1 MVNRNRIIDTFIEL
15 VKIDSE
21 SKNEEK
27 IQKFLKRKFESLGLQ
42 VEEDDAKAKTGYG
55 ANNLLCTLQGD
66 EQIDSIFFCC
76 HMDTV
81 APGVG
86 INPQI
91 KDDIIYSDG
100 TTILAADDKA
110 GIAVLIELI
119 ELIKEQNISH
129 GTVEFVI
136 TVGEETGL
144 IGAKAFDM
152 ALLTSEYGFV
162 LDIGG
167 PVGAIVVASPTLY
180 MLDITI
186 KGVTAHAGIEPEKG
200 ISALEVASK
209 AIANMKLGRVDHETT
224 ANIGYISGGTT
235 TNIVMEKVNLHAE
248 VRSISTE
255 SCLAQI
261 EHMQNLF
268 EAAAQKMGATVEI
281 KKTRSCTGFR
291 LDEESQTVKLAAQ
304 SIKHIKREPHYEIT
318 GGGSDAN
325 VFNEKGKETANLS
338 IGYEEIQTVNEY
350 IPISELETAAKLAYQ
365 IVNDV
370 AKIN

>member
-1 MVNRNRIIDTFIEL
+1 MVNRNRIVDTFIEL

-21 SKNEEK
+21 SKNEGE
-27 IQKFLKRKFESLGLQ
+27 IQEFLKRKFESLGLQ
-42 VEEDDAKAKTGYG
+42 VEEDDAKEKTGYG
-55 ANNLLCTLQGD
+55 ANNLLCTLHGD
-66 EQIDSIFFCC
+66 EKIDPIFFCC

-86 INPQI
+86 IKPQI

-119 ELIKEQNISH
+119 ELIKEQNIPH
-129 GTVEFVI
+129 GTIEFVL

-144 IGAKAFDM
+144 VGAKAFDM
-152 ALLTSEYGFV
+152 DLLTSEYGFV

-186 KGVTAHAGIEPEKG
+186 KGITAHAGIEPEKG
-200 ISALEVASK
+200 VSALEIASH
-209 AIANMKLGRVDHETT
+209 AIANMKLGRIDHETT

-235 TNIVMEKVNLHAE
+235 TNIVMEKVNLLAE

-255 SCLAQI
+255 SCFAQM
-261 EHMQNLF
+261 EHMEKLF
-268 EAAAQKMGATVEI
+268 KETAQKMGGTVEI
-281 KKTRSCTGFR
+281 KKSRSSTGFK
-291 LDEESQTVKLAAQ
+291 LNKESKTVKLAAQ
-304 SIKHIKREPHYEIT
+304 SIRNINREPYYEIT

-338 IGYEEIQTVNEY
+338 IGYEEIHTVNEY
-350 IPISELETAAKLAYQ
+350 ISIQELEVAAKLAYQ

-370 AKIN
+370 VKQ